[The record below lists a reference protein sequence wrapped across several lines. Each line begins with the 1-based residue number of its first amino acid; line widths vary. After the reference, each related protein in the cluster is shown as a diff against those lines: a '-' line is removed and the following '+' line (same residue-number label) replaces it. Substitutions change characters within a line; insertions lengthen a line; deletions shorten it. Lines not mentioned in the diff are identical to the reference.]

1 MTCRFLSTLIHLQR
15 SNHASHSLLCFLVVA
30 ALVRSLVYL
39 RVYLPSLQPTIPPT
53 NNILL
58 STPVSKIVRILPHP
72 STSPLVIARSV
83 KQDNFLSAPLETH
96 HQSLLHSRSHKRALS
111 APDFTASRST
121 LPTMAD
127 SMAMRPTGEP
137 TPPSSH
143 HPDNPSPTATT
154 AAYPNPDT
162 PPTIADNESNAV
174 VCMYIPNCDTGSQ
187 PRKAISHIFGRNKMC
202 TRLIPQH
209 VWVHYCRKHY
219 QRSRYRNP
227 KEYAKLQ
234 CDLVQQ
240 QIRRVHEW
248 SLNNAKNGVAGV
260 VQDWGLAVRKREQ
273 KRLDDLGGSRK
284 RNAAIFE
291 QDSDEGEDGNGRA
304 VPVPATAVPDWLL
317 ALCGKGYNTQAILEI
332 FNRLHTEILED
343 TLPCF
348 PDIEILP
355 NINVDSDEPK
365 SPRGYA
371 KRPAQGHKR
380 AQSLGVG
387 MKPNYYTQDRRSSQ
401 PAIYGQE
408 AASYDSPKRRRG
420 DVIDTSSPLRVSS
433 SFQGSRYV
441 ERPVENG
448 RRIQPMAHRS
458 TFEGIDE
465 HQGGDVQYYQ
475 GYAPPRYQ
483 APLPAPTPQRLNG
496 LSMAAHLEVN
506 NEHVSARR
514 PIHNRSQSDISSLG
528 GGPYQYSP
536 APVSVYSQGPGYQSR
551 PSHFQ
556 ESPQPHSRHY
566 SPQQLRWEQMPQYP
580 TMRQSTQLPGL
591 GHHRAQ
597 STSMIQSTY
606 STPMPSVHEH
616 PTQAAMSPY
625 TQGSLTAGP
634 HITESP
640 EARAVFASR
649 R

>member
-1 MTCRFLSTLIHLQR
+1 
-15 SNHASHSLLCFLVVA
+15 
-30 ALVRSLVYL
+30 
-39 RVYLPSLQPTIPPT
+39 
-53 NNILL
+53 
-58 STPVSKIVRILPHP
+58 
-72 STSPLVIARSV
+72 
-83 KQDNFLSAPLETH
+83 
-96 HQSLLHSRSHKRALS
+96 
-111 APDFTASRST
+111 
-121 LPTMAD
+121 
-127 SMAMRPTGEP
+127 
-137 TPPSSH
+137 
-143 HPDNPSPTATT
+143 
-154 AAYPNPDT
+154 
-162 PPTIADNESNAV
+162 
-174 VCMYIPNCDTGSQ
+174 
-187 PRKAISHIFGRNKMC
+187 MC

-284 RNAAIFE
+284 RNAAVFE

-371 KRPAQGHKR
+371 KRPTQGHKR

-387 MKPNYYTQDRRSSQ
+387 KSNYYTQDRRNSQ
-401 PAIYGQE
+401 PVIHGQE
-408 AASYDSPKRRRG
+408 SVSYDSPIGKRRRAG
-420 DVIDTSSPLRVSS
+420 DVMDTGSPLRIT
-433 SFQGSRYV
+433 QGSRYA
-441 ERPVENG
+441 ERPLEPG
-448 RRIQPMAHRS
+448 RRMQAGAHRPA
-458 TFEGIDE
+458 FEDINE
-465 HQGGDVQYYQ
+465 HQAGDVQYYQ
-475 GYAPPRYQ
+475 GYTPPRYQ
-483 APLPAPTPQRLNG
+483 APLPAPTPQRHNSQ
-496 LSMAAHLEVN
+496 SMAAHLEVN
-506 NEHVSARR
+506 NEHAASRR
-514 PIHNRSQSDISSLG
+514 PIHNRSRSEFSGIG
-528 GGPYQYSP
+528 GGLYQYSP
-536 APVSVYSQGPGYQSR
+536 APASVYSQGHGYQSQSR
-551 PSHFQ
+551 PAQFQ
-556 ESPQPHSRHY
+556 ESPQAHSIHY
-566 SPQQLRWEQMPQYP
+566 SPQHSRWESMPQYQA
-580 TMRQSTQLPGL
+580 MRHTTQLPGL

-597 STSMIQSTY
+597 STSMVPSAY
-606 STPMPSVHEH
+606 SSPMPSVHEH
-616 PTQAAMSPY
+616 PPQAAMSPY
-625 TQGSLTAGP
+625 TQGTLPIGP

-640 EARAVFASR
+640 EARVVYASR
-649 R
+649 Q